1 MQGWTVIN
9 IALAYLAVLFLCAW
23 LGDKTKVDH
32 QLGRLRPL
40 LYSLSLAVYCSSWS
54 FFGTVGQASTDNWSY
69 FSIYL
74 GPIIMF
80 TLAGPFIARLIDVAK
95 REHITS
101 IADFIAA
108 RYGKSQR
115 LAVYVTLIAIVG
127 VLPYIALQLK
137 AIVMGLHLVA
147 PDVVGND
154 GQNAS
159 QVALLVTL
167 LFSLFILLFGTRHID
182 ATEHQRGVMV
192 AIAVESVVKL
202 VAFIMVGGFALWLII
217 MYPNQERVLITESF
231 INSFTQVSGAN
242 LLDMGVYT
250 LLSMSAVLCLPRQFH
265 VTVVESH
272 GSADLHWAR
281 RLFPVYLLLMAL
293 FVLPLALAGQ
303 QWLPGSASPDTYVIS
318 LPLAQGQS
326 GLAVLAFIG
335 GASAATG
342 MMIISIIALAIMVSN
357 DLVLP
362 MILRRRQVQGADFN
376 DVAQILLKV
385 RRAAIIAIMAA
396 AWLVFLWLGD
406 IDSLSRIGYLSFAAI
421 AQFIPAL
428 VLGLFWRGGNRRG
441 AYWGL
446 SLGMVM
452 WLLNLMAETGLFAG
466 DAQSNILL
474 WLLTPPNWGA
484 VADMSPVTWGIFLSL
499 VFNLVAYVLGSVWSL
514 STVSERLQAGAFVGR
529 QPKDDGGVYRAKV
542 TVQELE
548 QLASRFVGAARVSR
562 AFSRYAGEQGTLD
575 GSMQA
580 PANLIRHTERVLAG
594 VFGASSARLVLAS
607 ALQGRSMELDELAAI
622 VDEAGDVFRFNRGLL
637 QGAIEHIGQG
647 ISVVDK
653 ELNLVAWNRRYIELF
668 GYPMDLIQ
676 VGRPLGDIIGYN
688 AERGLCGPGS
698 VAHHVA
704 RRLRHIKAGTR
715 HRSSRTR
722 ADGRVIELQG
732 NPMPGGGFV
741 MTFNDITTFRQAEQL
756 LKDSNAVLEARVA
769 ERTQELSTVNQ
780 ELSAVNQ
787 QLQAATDEATKL
799 SASKSRFLAA
809 VSHDLMQPLNAAK
822 LFASSWLESSQDE
835 ESRRLAGH
843 IDRSLV
849 AAEDLIGDLLDMS
862 RLESGTLTAKP
873 VDFALAELFNTLKAE
888 FDVLIEQDG
897 GRLSL
902 VNSHLGVH
910 SDPRLLRRIL
920 QNFLTNALRYNP
932 GGRVVLGARHQGQNL
947 RLEVWD
953 NGPGIAADKQS
964 LIFDEFMRL
973 EHAQRQHQQGL
984 GLGLAIAQGLAVML
998 GHPLLVSSVEG
1009 KGSMFAVTVP
1019 RAQLSSKVRGESR
1032 AEPGLGQSV
1041 NVADLAGAGVG
1052 HRNTSQS
1059 SLLAGLKVLCLDN
1072 DPDILTAMT
1081 SLLSRWG
1088 CEVRSAL
1095 NAEQLA
1101 SHYRGGFRAE
1111 VILSDYHLDEGDTG
1125 VALVSQLYQEYGSV
1139 PTIVISADRQPEL
1152 QVQCQQLGFSYLSKP
1167 VKPIKLRALLQ
1178 HVAAGS

>member
-23 LGDKTKVDH
+23 LGDKAKVGH
-32 QLGRLRPL
+32 QGGRLRPL

-147 PDVVGND
+147 PDVVGAD

-159 QVALLVTL
+159 QVALMVTL
-167 LFSLFILLFGTRHID
+167 LFSVFILLFGTRHID

-217 MYPNQERVLITESF
+217 MYPNQERVMITERF

-272 GSADLHWAR
+272 GPADLHWAR
-281 RLFPVYLLLMAL
+281 RLFPVYLLLMGL

-303 QWLPGSASPDTYVIS
+303 QWLPVAASPDTYVIS
-318 LPLAQGQS
+318 LPLGQGQPS
-326 GLAVLAFIG
+326 LAVLAFIG

-362 MILRRRQVQGADFN
+362 MILRRRQMQGADFN
-376 DVAQILLKV
+376 DVAQLLLKV
-385 RRAAIIAIMAA
+385 RRAAIVAIMAT

-446 SLGMVM
+446 SLGMLM

-466 DAQSNILL
+466 DASSNVLL

-499 VFNLVAYVLGSVWSL
+499 LFNLIAYVLGSWWSV
-514 STVSERLQAGAFVGR
+514 STVSERLQAAAFVSR
-529 QPKDDGGVYRAKV
+529 QQKDDGGVYRAKV
-542 TVQELE
+542 SVQELE

-580 PANLIRHTERVLAG
+580 PPSLIRHTERVLAG

-607 ALQGRSMELDELAAI
+607 ALQGRSMELDELATI

-653 ELNLVAWNRRYIELF
+653 GLNLVAWNRRYIELF

-676 VGRPLGDIIGYN
+676 VGRPISDIIRFN
-688 AERGLCGPGS
+688 AERGLCGVGS
-698 VAHHVA
+698 VADHVA
-704 RRLRHIKAGTR
+704 RRLRHMQAGTP
-715 HRSSRTR
+715 HVSSRTR
-722 ADGRVIELQG
+722 PDGRVIEMQG

-756 LKDSNAVLEARVA
+756 LKDTNVLLEARVA

-780 ELSAVNQ
+780 
-787 QLQAATDEATKL
+787 QLVVATIEAEKL

-822 LFASSWLESSQDE
+822 LFASSWLETSPDD

-849 AAEDLIGDLLDMS
+849 AAEDLIADLLDMS
-862 RLESGTLTAKP
+862 RLESGKLTAKP
-873 VDFALAELFNTLKAE
+873 VDFALDELFNTLKAE
-888 FDVLIEQDG
+888 FDVLVEQDG
-897 GRLSL
+897 GRFSV
-902 VNSHLGVH
+902 VNSRLGVH

-920 QNFLTNALRYNP
+920 QNFLTNALRYNS
-932 GGRVVLGARHQGQNL
+932 GGRVLLGARHQGDNL
-947 RLEVWD
+947 CLEVWD
-953 NGPGIAADKQS
+953 NGPGIAEDKQR

-973 EHAQRQHQQGL
+973 EHGQRQHQQGM
-984 GLGLAIAQGLAVML
+984 GLGLAIAQGLARML
-998 GHPLLVSSVEG
+998 DHRLAVRSTEG
-1009 KGSMFAVTVP
+1009 KGSVFSVTVP
-1019 RAQLSSKVRGESR
+1019 RAIAGRGKSASLADNAVISNAPNVNNSQL
-1032 AEPGLGQSV
+1032 Q
-1041 NVADLAGAGVG
+1041 
-1052 HRNTSQS
+1052 
-1059 SLLAGLKVLCLDN
+1059 GLKVLCIDN
-1072 DPDILTAMT
+1072 DGDILTAMA
-1081 SLLSRWG
+1081 SLLGHWG
-1088 CEVRSAL
+1088 CEVRVAL
-1095 NAEQLA
+1095 TSHAAEQ
-1101 SHYRGGFRAE
+1101 HYQDGFMPQI
-1111 VILSDYHLDEGDTG
+1111 ILSDYHLDEGETG
-1125 VALVSQLYQEYGSV
+1125 IDVVSQLHLKYGTV
-1139 PTIVISADRQPEL
+1139 PTVVISADRQPEL
-1152 QVQCQQLGFSYLSKP
+1152 QARLQQLQLSYLSKP
-1167 VKPIKLRALLQ
+1167 VKPMKLRALLQ
-1178 HVAAGS
+1178 HLV

>member
-23 LGDKTKVDH
+23 LGDKTKVGH
-32 QLGRLRPL
+32 EGGRLRPL

-54 FFGTVGQASTDNWSY
+54 FFGTVGQATTDNWSY

-74 GPIIMF
+74 GPILMF
-80 TLAGPFIARLIDVAK
+80 TLAGPFLARLIDVAK

-159 QVALLVTL
+159 QVAFMVTV
-167 LFSLFILLFGTRHID
+167 LFSVFILLFGTRHID

-202 VAFIMVGGFALWLII
+202 VAFIVVGGFALWLIVA
-217 MYPNQERVLITESF
+217 YPNQERVMITEQVIS
-231 INSFTQVSGAN
+231 SFTQVSGAN
-242 LLDMGVYT
+242 LLDMAVYT
-250 LLSMSAVLCLPRQFH
+250 LLSMSAVICLPRQFH

-303 QWLPGSASPDTYVIS
+303 QWLPVDASPDTYVIS
-318 LPLAQGQS
+318 LPLAQGQP

-376 DVAQILLKV
+376 DVAQLLLKV
-385 RRAAIIAIMAA
+385 RRATIVVIMVT

-446 SLGMVM
+446 SLGMLM
-452 WLLNLMAETGLFAG
+452 WLLNLMAETGFFAG
-466 DAQSNILL
+466 DANSNVLL
-474 WLLTPPNWGA
+474 WLLTPPQWGA

-499 VFNLVAYVLGSVWSL
+499 VFNLIAYLLGSWWSM
-514 STVSERLQAGAFVGR
+514 STVSERLQAAAFVGR
-529 QPKDDGGVYRAKV
+529 QHKDDGGVYRAKV
-542 TVQELE
+542 SVQELE

-580 PANLIRHTERVLAG
+580 PASLIRHTERVLAG

-607 ALQGRSMELDELAAI
+607 ALQGRSMELDELATI
-622 VDEAGDVFRFNRGLL
+622 VDEAGDVFRFNRRLL

-668 GYPMDLIQ
+668 GYPMSLIQ
-676 VGRPLGDIIGYN
+676 VGRPIADIIRYN
-688 AERGLCGPGS
+688 AERGLCGSGA
-698 VAHHVA
+698 VAQQVE
-704 RRLRHIKAGTR
+704 RRLRYMRAGSSHI
-715 HRSSRTR
+715 SSRTR
-722 ADGRVIELQG
+722 ADGRVIEVQG

-741 MTFNDITTFRQAEQL
+741 MTFNDITAFRQAEQL
-756 LKDSNAVLEARVA
+756 LKDTNLQLEARVA
-769 ERTQELSTVNQ
+769 ERTHELSTVNQ
-780 ELSAVNQ
+780 
-787 QLQAATDEATKL
+787 QLLAATFEAEKL

-822 LFASSWLESSQDE
+822 LFASSWLETSHDD

-873 VDFALAELFNTLKAE
+873 TDFALAELFDTLKVE
-888 FDVLIEQDG
+888 FGVLVEQDG
-897 GRLSL
+897 GRLGV

-932 GGRVVLGARHQGQNL
+932 GGRVLLGARHRGNSL
-947 RLEVWD
+947 CLEVWD
-953 NGPGIAADKQS
+953 NGPGIAADKQGA
-964 LIFDEFMRL
+964 IFDEFMRL
-973 EHAQRQHQQGL
+973 EHGQRQYQQGL

-998 GHPLLVSSVEG
+998 GHSLAVRSTEG
-1009 KGSMFAVTVP
+1009 KGSVFSVTVP
-1019 RAQLSSKVRGESR
+1019 RSAVGRGKSASLPTDLGSASPSQLV
-1032 AEPGLGQSV
+1032 
-1041 NVADLAGAGVG
+1041 
-1052 HRNTSQS
+1052 
-1059 SLLAGLKVLCLDN
+1059 GLKVLCIDN
-1072 DPDILTAMT
+1072 EADILTAMG
-1081 SLLSRWG
+1081 SLLGRWG
-1088 CEVRSAL
+1088 CEVRLAL
-1095 NAEQLA
+1095 NAAAADL
-1101 SHYRGGFRAE
+1101 HYQDGFLPE
-1111 VILSDYHLDEGDTG
+1111 VILSDYHLDAGEIG
-1125 VALVSQLYQEYGSV
+1125 VEVVAHLHQEYGRV
-1139 PTIVISADRQPEL
+1139 PTVIISADRQPEL
-1152 QVQCQQLGFSYLSKP
+1152 QAQLQQLNLSYLSKP
-1167 VKPIKLRALLQ
+1167 VKPMKLRALLQ
-1178 HVAAGS
+1178 HLV